1 MDDFMRSI
9 GAAFVAAFALQQL
22 IELLDPILDSVVRRQ
37 KKWVLS
43 AISLLAGLGLT
54 FGLGL
59 RIIGPL
65 GMDAPDWA
73 DAIVTALFITGGTKG
88 INDLLKLIG
97 YQKEAARA
105 QLAATEADRV

>member
-1 MDDFMRSI
+1 MDDFTRSI

-22 IELLDPILDSVVRRQ
+22 IELLDPILDSLIRQQ
-37 KKWVLS
+37 KKWILS
-43 AISLLAGLGLT
+43 ALSLLAGLGIT

-59 RIIGPL
+59 RIFGPL
-65 GMDAPDWA
+65 GLNAPDWA

-97 YQKEAARA
+97 YRKESARA
-105 QLAATEADRV
+105 ELAAAEADRV